1 MKAMTRNKI
10 PALLI
15 LALTPA
21 MAATPAFAQGEPV
34 RRVLEAASYFPLHDG
49 YRWVYARTG
58 PAGTTTWQAN
68 VLAADGSPPRG
79 GLHVLSGY
87 FLGPPRVVQADARGR
102 VTETEI
108 NREKL
113 YLWYLLGA
121 PVGTTWE
128 LEWAPSP
135 LMMPIPACIAG
146 SKLRIVSRDETVTVP
161 AGEFHNVVHVEFHA
175 PCVDAGITG
184 EWFAPGVGLV
194 RRVETTIAG
203 PVTSDLT
210 QADLGTI
217 VLPLAPYATTL
228 TLTSSRY
235 VNNLMPPVVPGA
247 LPVAGGSFTVRNWT
261 DVPLELTF
269 SGCTS
274 ATITV
279 QNGDGETVLT
289 THADDGGCCTCTA
302 LHRVTLGR
310 SALVLPF
317 SFKLISDKGQPL
329 PDGRYGLTVTLDTLD
344 APSLRPSARA
354 LIEIASTY

>member
-1 MKAMTRNKI
+1 MGKI

-15 LALTPA
+15 LALTSA
-21 MAATPAFAQGEPV
+21 TTATPAFAQTEPV
-34 RRVLEAASYFPLHDG
+34 RRVLEASSYFPLHEG
-49 YRWVYARTG
+49 YRWVYTKSG
-58 PAGTTTWQAN
+58 PPGTTTWQAS
-68 VLAADGSPPRG
+68 VVEAGGSLPRG
-79 GLHVLSGY
+79 GFHVLTGY
-87 FLGPPRVVQADARGR
+87 FLGPPRTVQSDARGR
-102 VTETEI
+102 VTETDF
-108 NREKL
+108 NREKT
-113 YLWYLLGA
+113 YLWYQLGA

-135 LMMPIPACIAG
+135 LMTPIAGCIAG

-161 AGEFHNVVHVEFHA
+161 AGEFHGVVHVEFRA

-194 RRVETTIAG
+194 RRIETTIAG

-210 QADLGTI
+210 EADLGTL

-228 TLTSSRY
+228 SLASSRY
-235 VNNLMPPVVPGA
+235 VNDLMPPVDLGA
-247 LPVAGGSFTVRNWT
+247 LPVVRGSFTLTNWT
-261 DVPLELTF
+261 DVPLEVTF

-279 QNGDGETVLT
+279 ENSAGETVLT
-289 THADDGGCCTCTA
+289 AHADDGGCCTCKA
-302 LHRVTLGR
+302 LQRVTLGR
-310 SALVLPF
+310 SALLLPF
-317 SFKLISDKGQPL
+317 SFKLISDKGMPL
-329 PDGRYGLTVTLDTLD
+329 LDGRYGVTVTLETVD